1 MPYTMFIV
9 CKEHQMRIVMHK
21 STVFLM
27 GVALVA
33 LSIAGAKA
41 EPAPVTTTTEIQ
53 SPDGTTTTVIAP
65 GAAAPQAVP
74 PAAPATT
81 GTTVVVDPPVAI
93 DAITGKPVSNTTVPE
108 KKEESLRDRVRE
120 KIEKNN

>member
-1 MPYTMFIV
+1 
-9 CKEHQMRIVMHK
+9 MRK
-21 STVFLM
+21 STVFMM

-33 LSIAGAKA
+33 LSMATAKA
-41 EPAPVTTTTEIQ
+41 EPAVTTTTTEIQ

-74 PAAPATT
+74 APAEPAASA

-93 DAITGKPVSNTTVPE
+93 DAITGKPVSNTTALQE
-108 KKEESLRDRVRE
+108 EDESLRDRVRD
-120 KIEKNN
+120 KIEKNK

>member
-1 MPYTMFIV
+1 
-9 CKEHQMRIVMHK
+9 MRIIMRK
-21 STVFLM
+21 STVYMIGF
-27 GVALVA
+27 ALVA
-33 LSIAGAKA
+33 LSMATAKA
-41 EPAPVTTTTEIQ
+41 EPAVSTTTTTEIQ

-74 PAAPATT
+74 APAATAAT

-93 DAITGKPVSNTTVPE
+93 DAITGKPVSNTTAPAQ
-108 KKEESLRDRVRE
+108 KDESLRDRVRD

>member
-1 MPYTMFIV
+1 
-9 CKEHQMRIVMHK
+9 MRIIMRK
-21 STVFLM
+21 STVFMM

-33 LSIAGAKA
+33 LSMATAKA
-41 EPAPVTTTTEIQ
+41 EPAATSTTTTEIQ

-74 PAAPATT
+74 APAQPAASA

-93 DAITGKPVSNTTVPE
+93 DAITGKPVSNTTEPPQ
-108 KKEESLRDRVRE
+108 KEESLRDRVRD
-120 KIEKNN
+120 KIEKDK

>member
-1 MPYTMFIV
+1 
-9 CKEHQMRIVMHK
+9 MRIIMRK
-21 STVFLM
+21 STVFMM

-33 LSIAGAKA
+33 LSMATAKA
-41 EPAPVTTTTEIQ
+41 EPAVTTTTTEIQ

-74 PAAPATT
+74 APAEPAASA

-93 DAITGKPVSNTTVPE
+93 DAITGKPVSNTTALQE
-108 KKEESLRDRVRE
+108 EDESLRDRVRD
-120 KIEKNN
+120 KIEKNK

>member
-1 MPYTMFIV
+1 
-9 CKEHQMRIVMHK
+9 MRIIMRK

-33 LSIAGAKA
+33 LSMASAKA
-41 EPAPVTTTTEIQ
+41 EPAATTTTEIQ

-74 PAAPATT
+74 PVVAPTATT

-93 DAITGKPVSNTTVPE
+93 DAITGKPVSNTTAPTP
-108 KKEESLRDRVRE
+108 KEESLRNRVRDKME
-120 KIEKNN
+120 KSK